1 MDLLIKR
8 YMKSS
13 ALKYILPALIL
24 MLVSPVLKSQEIKSE
39 KVKIMVN
46 TINKPK
52 EAVPDIQ
59 LLEPKDL
66 KQGVT
71 FLTEVQSMPLIIRLQ
86 NPTQGVKVL
95 VNNVE
100 ILPNSN
106 GDFYTH
112 TYTLSKG
119 SNSLYISLQ
128 KDSREIKDLSY
139 TVIYSEPIK
148 NLSPFV
154 TPEGKYYALIIAN
167 NTYKIESGMMN
178 LMRPI
183 LDATAFKEVLTSK
196 YTFDWNNVQ
205 TLYDRTKLDVEVTL
219 EELQKKILPDDNLL
233 IFYAGHGIMDK
244 ETDIGYWLLSDATRS
259 RVTWLSNSAITDF
272 IKSCKARHILLIAD
286 ACYAGSIYSSRGM
299 LDGASTAIR
308 DLIKS
313 KSRKAITSGGTT
325 EVSDESKF
333 ARILV
338 EQLKNNS
345 EQYLRSLELYNLL
358 QKPVLANSMTAPRWG
373 SINNV
378 GDDNGDFVFILKQ

>member
-1 MDLLIKR
+1 MDLLNKK

-13 ALKYILPALIL
+13 ALKFFVAALIL
-24 MLVSPVLKSQEIKSE
+24 VLITPVISSQEIKSE
-39 KVKIMVN
+39 KVKIRVN
-46 TINKPK
+46 TMDQPK
-52 EAVPDIQ
+52 EAIPDIQ

-66 KQGVT
+66 RQGVT
-71 FLTEVQSMPLIIRLQ
+71 FLTEVQSMPLIIKLQ
-86 NPTQGVKVL
+86 NPTKGLKVL

-100 ILPNSN
+100 IMPNSN

-119 SNSLYISLQ
+119 SNSLYISLL
-128 KDSREIKDLSY
+128 KDSKEIKDLSY

-154 TPEGKYYALIIAN
+154 TPEGKNYALIIAN
-167 NTYKIESGMMN
+167 NTYKAESGMMN
-178 LMRPI
+178 LKRPI
-183 LDATAFKEVLTSK
+183 QDATALKDVLTTR
-196 YTFDWNNVQ
+196 YTFDWSNVQ
-205 TLYDRTKLDVEVTL
+205 TLYDRTKLDIEVTL
-219 EELQKKILPDDNLL
+219 EELQKKVLPDDNLL
-233 IFYAGHGIMDK
+233 IFYAGHGMMDK

-299 LDGASTAIR
+299 LDGASEAIE
-308 DLIKS
+308 DLVKH

-325 EVSDESKF
+325 EVADESKF
-333 ARILV
+333 AQVLV
-338 EQLKNNS
+338 EQLKFNTDK
-345 EQYLRSLELYNLL
+345 YLPSVQLYYIL

-378 GDDNGDFVFILKQ
+378 GDDNGDFVFILK